1 MAPTCPRRVCTFS
14 GASGGLSAERGIVS
28 VQLGDQQRRRLHDTF
43 TTLCRIPSPTGDER
57 ACADWITEQLESFG
71 LTVDEDDAGGAV
83 GSSAGNLLAR
93 VPGADS
99 RSILFCAH
107 MDTVPPTAPVEPV
120 QVNGGWEN
128 ANEGILGADNKAAVA
143 ALLELARILTAGDE
157 PPPVGVELLFT
168 VAEETGLNGAREFD
182 VSKLLSQFGYVF
194 DHASPWG
201 EVIVSS
207 PSHVAITAEIRGKAA
222 HAGLH
227 PEQGVNA
234 IVAAAAAITAMPQ
247 GRLDEHTT
255 ANVGTVVGGTA
266 PNVVAD
272 RCVIEAEVRSVVQE
286 RVDSFVT
293 MAVDALED
301 AADSAG
307 CDLDITLQQTFT
319 GYVLDATEP
328 SLQLAQ
334 RALRRAGYEPRLV
347 ATGGGADANAF
358 RVNGFE
364 CTNLANGTERAHERS
379 ERVSNASLEAGLEVL
394 LAVLV
399 EAAA

>member
-1 MAPTCPRRVCTFS
+1 
-14 GASGGLSAERGIVS
+14 VS
-28 VQLGDQQRRRLHDTF
+28 VVLGDEQRRRLHDTF

-57 ACADWITEQLESFG
+57 ACADWIIDQLETLG
-71 LTVDEDDAGGAV
+71 LAVEEDDVGAAI
-83 GSSAGNLLAR
+83 GCNAGNLLAR
-93 VPGADS
+93 ISGTGP

-107 MDTVPPTAPVEPV
+107 MDTVPLTAPVEPV

-143 ALLELARILTAGDE
+143 ALVELVRLLTARDE

-182 VSKLLSQFGYVF
+182 VSKLKSQFGYVF

-207 PSHVAITAEIRGKAA
+207 PTHMLISAEIRGKAA

-234 IVAAAAAITAMPQ
+234 IVAAATAITAMPQ

-255 ANVGTVVGGTA
+255 ANVGTVFGGTA
-266 PNVVAD
+266 SNVVAD
-272 RCVIEAEVRSVVQE
+272 RCVIEAEVRSVVLE
-286 RVDSFVT
+286 RVDSVVT
-293 MAVDALED
+293 IAVDALQD

-307 CDLDITLQQTFT
+307 CDLDIALQQMFA
-319 GYVLDATEP
+319 GYVLDAMEP
-328 SLQLAQ
+328 SVELAR
-334 RALRRAGYEPRLV
+334 RALRRVGYEPRLV
-347 ATGGGADANAF
+347 PTGGGADANAF

-364 CTNLANGTERAHERS
+364 CTNLANGTERAHERT
-379 ERVSNASLEAGLEVL
+379 ERVSNASLEAGL
-394 LAVLV
+394 AVLMAMLE

>member
-1 MAPTCPRRVCTFS
+1 
-14 GASGGLSAERGIVS
+14 VS
-28 VQLGDQQRRRLHDTF
+28 VVLGDEERRRLHDTF

-57 ACADWITEQLESFG
+57 ASADWITAQLESFG
-71 LTVDEDDAGGAV
+71 LSVDEDGV
-83 GSSAGNLLAR
+83 GVEIGSNAGNLLTR
-93 VPGADS
+93 ISGSSP

-107 MDTVPPTAPVEPV
+107 MDTVPLTAAVEPV

-128 ANEGILGADNKAAVA
+128 ANEGILGADNKSAVA
-143 ALLELARILTAGDE
+143 ALLELARVLTSQGS

-182 VSKLLSQFGYVF
+182 VSRLGSRLGYVF

-207 PSHVAITAEIRGKAA
+207 PTHMLITAEIRGRAA

-234 IVAAAAAITAMPQ
+234 IVAAAKAITAMPQ

-255 ANVGTVVGGTA
+255 ANVGTVFGGTA
-266 PNVVAD
+266 TNVVAD

-293 MAVDALED
+293 MAVDALQD

-307 CDLDITLQQTFT
+307 CDLDIGLRQMFS
-319 GYVLDATEP
+319 GYVLDTTEP
-328 SLQLAQ
+328 SVQIAQ
-334 RALRRAGYEPRLV
+334 RALRKVGYEPRFV
-347 ATGGGADANAF
+347 PTGGGADANAL

-364 CTNLANGTERAHERS
+364 CTNLANGTERAHERT
-379 ERVSNASLEAGLEVL
+379 ERVSNVSLEAGLEVL
-394 LAVLV
+394 LALLE
-399 EAAA
+399 EAAALEEAWA